1 MKKISLIEK
10 IELLA
15 KGKYPHPVNGA
26 EFERLAMDE
35 GKKAANAGR
44 RCRELESGE
53 VWTSGGIRHIRKAL
67 ERMNDGRK
75 SVSYRWIPNHE
86 IPPAYKPPQEI
97 YKPSYL
103 REQRIATQKII

>member
-75 SVSYRWIPNHE
+75 SVSYRWIPNE
-86 IPPAYKPPQEI
+86 LGRELPAA

-103 REQRIATQKII
+103 HEQRIATQKLI